1 MDLVTPE
8 PVCQLIPLDFATQA
22 GNDYVSLELFIEFLL
37 LRCCVAAGDLWV
49 VLRAPV
55 CWLDAGAQ
63 TKRERSNGHLAP
75 NSAEDNRLYGNCL
88 RLCQPRTGAS
98 GRVHLQVRQQST
110 SYSSDERS
118 RGRSRR
124 ADQDRHR
131 GQVRA
136 QGLPE

>member
-22 GNDYVSLELFIEFLL
+22 GNDYVSLELFIELLL
-37 LRCCVAAGDLWV
+37 LRYCVAAGDLRV

-63 TKRERSNGHLAP
+63 TRRERSNGHLAP
-75 NSAEDNRLYGNCL
+75 DSTQDNRLNGNYL
-88 RLCQPRTGAS
+88 RLCRSRTS
-98 GRVHLQVRQQST
+98 GRVHVQVCEQFAC
-110 SYSSDERS
+110 YSPHDRS

-124 ADQDRHR
+124 ADQDRER